1 MKVIELM
8 KNRAGCCLE
17 KGKRLKLLSVLAIQG
32 IIESMKEKIVR
43 DYTTVETLLK
53 SMNVTAEER
62 ELYKGLIKECLE
74 NEQKIAE
81 CSASTKKN
89 IERISTILEGVY
101 KSMVAME
108 AALEDLIQ
116 EAEDLSLRMLPSDK
130 FYYE

>member
-1 MKVIELM
+1 MQGVIE
-8 KNRAGCCLE
+8 A
-17 KGKRLKLLSVLAIQG
+17 
-32 IIESMKEKIVR
+32 MKEKIVR
-43 DYTTVETLLK
+43 DYTTVETLLQ

-62 ELYKGLIKECLE
+62 ELYKGLIGECLE

-108 AALEDLIQ
+108 AALEDLTK
-116 EAEDLSLRMLPSDK
+116 EAEDLSLRMLPADK
-130 FYYE
+130 FYHE